1 MDHSACLTFPAERRR
16 SPRVDG
22 TGGTAH
28 TLERQGIP
36 HFRSFVRFYRAW
48 PNSLKAGV
56 PITRWNER
64 HSPKI
69 REDVAAVHTELPLNI
84 GRVHRSGRTRHGAR
98 A

>member
-1 MDHSACLTFPAERRR
+1 M
-16 SPRVDG
+16 
-22 TGGTAH
+22 
-28 TLERQGIP
+28 
-36 HFRSFVRFYRAW
+36 
-48 PNSLKAGV
+48 